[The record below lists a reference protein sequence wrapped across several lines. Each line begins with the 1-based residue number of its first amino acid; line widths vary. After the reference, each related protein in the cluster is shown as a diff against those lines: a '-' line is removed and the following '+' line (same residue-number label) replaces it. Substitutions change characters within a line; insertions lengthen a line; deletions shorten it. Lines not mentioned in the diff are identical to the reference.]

1 MSVTD
6 VHECFTLYVD
16 ELPVTVDIVVYGVC
30 ESNYGADADGNRGI
44 NAWFVEDYEYTIPD
58 ASDDGTPLET
68 IQKEKLKLIIQD
80 LAENH
85 DWDFDAARDSVRDD
99 EEHPLWEDDCV

>member
-16 ELPVTVDIVVYGVC
+16 ELPVTVDIVVYGVY

-80 LAENH
+80 LAGSITPPVVML
-85 DWDFDAARDSVRDD
+85 FPKLLVML
-99 EEHPLWEDDCV
+99 PII